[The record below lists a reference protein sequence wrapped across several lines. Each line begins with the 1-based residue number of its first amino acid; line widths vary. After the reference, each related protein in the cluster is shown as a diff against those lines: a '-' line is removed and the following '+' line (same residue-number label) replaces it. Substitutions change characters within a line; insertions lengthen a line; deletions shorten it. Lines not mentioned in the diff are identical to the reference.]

1 MNKRTRLVVS
11 LLFIVLIALA
21 VAITQFYVNVPK
33 NQQKNSEQN
42 EIVKIISTNH
52 SGISVFSD
60 SSGSLGLSESG
71 RVTAAAEWTEL
82 TFAGDS
88 FCIAAKRIRGDTL
101 YGCIDYDGNI
111 VVPLIYS
118 EIKRVVS
125 GKYVL
130 YTAVS
135 AADGKYVIYSD
146 EFTPLFRNVWDSC
159 EILDGDFVFT
169 DAHGRYV
176 YSAYSDGLLFKRADV
191 AGSILGNGYELSII
205 SRVLLSKLTPAMIEE
220 MLSGAEKYMNYAMT
234 GNDEHIQDM
243 AESRIRDFKEL
254 FPDSEQIRSK
264 RLRAVPEIH
273 IYSIKSRNDTPC
285 YEVAV
290 TADIDI
296 GYIDRFGMNHTSSG
310 KYRGAVQFSGSSES
324 TLKALSGKFDNG
336 EEFII
341 PEDETYYGDGQNFL
355 W

>member
-11 LLFIVLIALA
+11 LLFAVLIALA
-21 VAITQFYVNVPK
+21 AAITQFYVNVPE

-42 EIVKIISTNH
+42 EIVKVVSTNH
-52 SGISVFSD
+52 SGISIFSD

-71 RVTAAAEWTEL
+71 RVTAAAEWAEL
-82 TFAGDS
+82 SFAGDG
-88 FCIAAKRIRGDTL
+88 FCIAAKKIRGDTL
-101 YGCIDYDGNI
+101 YGCIDYEGNV

-118 EIKRVVS
+118 KIDRAVS

-135 AADGKYVIYSD
+135 AADGKYVVYSD
-146 EFTPLFRNVWDSC
+146 DFTPMFRNVWDSC
-159 EILDGDFVFT
+159 EVLDDDFIFT
-169 DAHGRYV
+169 DTHGRYV
-176 YSAYSDGLLFKRADV
+176 YSVYSDGLLFKRADV
-191 AGSILGNGYELSII
+191 AGSILEKGYELNII

-220 MLSGAEKYMNYAMT
+220 MLGGAEKYMNYAMT
-234 GNDEHIQDM
+234 GNAEHIQDI
-243 AESRIRDFKEL
+243 AESGIRDFKKL

-264 RLRAVPEIH
+264 RLKAVPEIH
-273 IYSIKSRNDTPC
+273 IYSIKSRNDIPC

-290 TADIDI
+290 TAEIDI
-296 GYIDRFGMNHTSSG
+296 GYTDRFGMNHTSSG

-336 EEFII
+336 EEFVI
-341 PEDETYYGDGQNFL
+341 PEDETYYENGQEFL